1 MTPDVRFGIGHL
13 PCGSRAEFAAAAR
26 RAEELGFDFLAA
38 PDHLGVAA
46 PFAALV
52 AAGTVTQRIRLR
64 TYVLNAG
71 FWNPALLVREAA
83 TADLLTDGRLEL
95 GLGAGHM
102 KTEFDDAG
110 IPWRPLGE
118 RIEQLEA
125 TARELRRR
133 FADDVSPRP
142 VQEPLPLAI
151 GAMSR
156 RGLAVAANHADIISF
171 AGLRQQQARPPDAFT
186 VATSEQTDGLV
197 AYVNDLRSE
206 RPYEADML
214 LQAVQIDID
223 PDQAAS
229 ELAARVPGLDP
240 QRLLD
245 SPFVLLARDA
255 HEGAARLQRR
265 SERWGFTS
273 VTAFWPS
280 IDALQRVRNALPAGR
295 RQKPQP

>member
-1 MTPDVRFGIGHL
+1 
-13 PCGSRAEFAAAAR
+13 
-26 RAEELGFDFLAA
+26 
-38 PDHLGVAA
+38 
-46 PFAALV
+46 
-52 AAGTVTQRIRLR
+52 
-64 TYVLNAG
+64 
-71 FWNPALLVREAA
+71 
-83 TADLLTDGRLEL
+83 
-95 GLGAGHM
+95 
-102 KTEFDDAG
+102 
-110 IPWRPLGE
+110 
-118 RIEQLEA
+118 
-125 TARELRRR
+125 
-133 FADDVSPRP
+133 